1 MKKLLSLLGSVGLV
15 ATSTITVVA
24 CGDTKPP
31 VIAEDISGVINDL
44 KVETNE
50 IFKKHLETNVY
61 KNLIGLEETEKGNN
75 FLNQTKIKQYEG
87 AKIKDINKVLEM
99 TELTKSLN
107 ALKNVNKYK
116 IILNDV
122 NSLVKGVNF
131 DWNSLLIQ
139 LYEDKENELY
149 LGKVILDY
157 NIQIQYKGTKDIETF
172 HISDTF
178 KYTSTNN
185 QALKDGS
192 DKFYANIARYYFS
205 TTTES
210 DREHTNLRWE
220 GIKGNKELSE
230 GYGLFEGELIYKSS
244 DMSKYSLFNSINTV
258 RSYNDSN
265 SIKADYSK
273 AQGKIL
279 VETIFRNDPNNDDT
293 RQALLNYYFKSDNY
307 KIWQSTYNNSKQE
320 FLKELSLNE
329 NTFISES
336 KEFLSSAALGYVK
349 LTGLSIKSGD
359 NYTHKLPDFRI
370 AVNYLIKDG
379 QSETA
384 ILNDM
389 AQFSVNSLKAWH
401 DTMGIKHGY
410 DYPTANS
417 DKDILMAMQS
427 SKLTNKFIEND
438 EKSSSFGRSNSFN
451 FFMNFG
457 LTDNGY
463 KFGLLDERM
472 TMLNQANLPEKL
484 NYSIGFTYKDKNAG
498 HWMWNYTDFNW
509 ITDSNGV
516 NLKWNSQTNNIN
528 NSIMLFDLGYIN
540 LYIDLAQIT
549 MGTKTLG
556 EKYFI
561 KFVK

>member
-24 CGDTKPP
+24 CGDTEPP

-61 KNLIGLEETEKGNN
+61 KNLIGLEETEKGNG
-75 FLNQTKIKQYEG
+75 FLNKTKIKEYEG
-87 AKIKDINKVLEM
+87 AKIKDIDKIDVNNLENDINKVLEIN
-99 TELTKSLN
+99 ELTKSLN

-131 DWNSLLIQ
+131 DWNSLVIQ
-139 LYEDKENELY
+139 SYEDNENEIY
-149 LGKVILDY
+149 LGNVIVDY

-172 HISDTF
+172 DISDTF

-185 QALKDGS
+185 EVLKEGS
-192 DKFYANIARYYFS
+192 DKFYANIAKDYFS

-210 DREHTNLRWE
+210 DRKHTNLRWD
-220 GIKGNKELSE
+220 GIKGGNALSD
-230 GYGLFEGELIYKSS
+230 GYGVFEAELKKYYQEDAKSNQFESSLTDFIKNNYFKDMSSTLPLSFEGELIYKSS

-293 RQALLNYYFKSDNY
+293 KQALLNHYFKLDNY
-307 KIWQSTYNNSKQE
+307 KIWQSSYNNWKQE
-320 FLKELSLNE
+320 FLKELSLEE
-329 NTFISES
+329 NTSIIES
-336 KEFLSSAALGYVK
+336 KEFLNSAALGYVN
-349 LTGLSIKSGD
+349 LTGLSIKLGD

-370 AVNYLIKDG
+370 TVNYLIKDD
-379 QSETA
+379 QSEPA

-389 AQFSVNSLKAWH
+389 DNSL
-401 DTMGIKHGY
+401 
-410 DYPTANS
+410 
-417 DKDILMAMQS
+417 
-427 SKLTNKFIEND
+427 
-438 EKSSSFGRSNSFN
+438 
-451 FFMNFG
+451 
-457 LTDNGY
+457 
-463 KFGLLDERM
+463 
-472 TMLNQANLPEKL
+472 
-484 NYSIGFTYKDKNAG
+484 
-498 HWMWNYTDFNW
+498 
-509 ITDSNGV
+509 
-516 NLKWNSQTNNIN
+516 
-528 NSIMLFDLGYIN
+528 
-540 LYIDLAQIT
+540 
-549 MGTKTLG
+549 
-556 EKYFI
+556 
-561 KFVK
+561 